1 MIRRTCL
8 QVVGNNLISFQVEV
22 LMFKIAD
29 ANRALGFPGLS
40 ALLVLVCAGA
50 ALAQTTSFTY
60 QGRLPDGA
68 TPANGVY
75 EIQFTLWDAIAGGT
89 QQPQPAP
96 IVITRTNV
104 QVSAGAFT
112 VQSLDF
118 GANAFPGGNRYLEI
132 RVRRKSLEPFTTL
145 SPRQEI
151 SATPYAI
158 RAMSAAQAMSLWI
171 QTSSAALTPAS
182 TPRQPASE
190 ILSSGIRRT
199 PQAGA
204 TLNIDGNGTI
214 GGTFQA
220 GAVRAQTARGLYGLT
235 HTDGTTT
242 VGTYVGGSSS
252 GAEGGW
258 FGTQSNDKLF
268 LFTNNGQPTMTV
280 DTTGNVGI
288 GTTTPRATL
297 DVAGN
302 AVQDRDKGGMV
313 KAMLYVDGTLV
324 NPTILRCYN
333 GVTGASTGNC
343 GFTVILLS
351 NGSYE
356 IGFGFQVSDRFV
368 SITASLGK
376 PPLIGLS
383 FLNMGSNFS
392 FNSQDNTVLRVH
404 TFYSTNADIRHDAAF
419 MLIVY

>member
-1 MIRRTCL
+1 
-8 QVVGNNLISFQVEV
+8 
-22 LMFKIAD
+22 MFKITD

-50 ALAQTTSFTY
+50 TLAQTTSFTY

-75 EIQFTLWDAIAGGT
+75 EIQFTLWDAITAGT
-89 QQPQPAP
+89 QEPQPEP

-132 RVRRKSLEPFTTL
+132 SVRRKSSEPFTTL
-145 SPRQEI
+145 SPRQQI

-158 RAMSAAQAMSLWI
+158 RAMSAAQADVALDSNKLGGI
-171 QTSSAALTPAS
+171 DAGQYLTTTSAGNTFIRNSTALQT
-182 TPRQPASE
+182 
-190 ILSSGIRRT
+190 
-199 PQAGA
+199 GA
-204 TLNIDGNGTI
+204 TLNIDGNATI
-214 GGTFQA
+214 GGAFQA

-324 NPTILRCYN
+324 SPTIVRCYN
-333 GVTGASTGNC
+333 GATGASTGNC
-343 GFTVILLS
+343 GFTVS
-351 NGSYE
+351 RTARGTYE
-356 IGFGFQVSDRFV
+356 VSFGFQVSDRF
-368 SITASLGK
+368 ISLTPKLGNL
-376 PPLIGLS
+376 PVIGLGPIP
-383 FLNMGSNFS
+383 MGANFT
-392 FNSQDNTVLRVH
+392 FNIQDNTILRVQ
-404 TFYSTNADIRHDAAF
+404 TFYSAGAQSLEEGTF
-419 MLIVY
+419 MVIVY

>member
-1 MIRRTCL
+1 
-8 QVVGNNLISFQVEV
+8 
-22 LMFKIAD
+22 MFKIAD

-50 ALAQTTSFTY
+50 TLAQTTSFTY

-75 EIQFTLWDAIAGGT
+75 EIQFTLWDAIAAGT
-89 QQPQPAP
+89 QEPQPEP

-132 RVRRKSLEPFTTL
+132 SVRRKSSEPFTTL
-145 SPRQEI
+145 SPRQQI

-158 RAMSAAQAMSLWI
+158 RAMSAAQADVALDSNKLGGI
-171 QTSSAALTPAS
+171 DAGQYLTTTSAGNTFIRNSTALQT
-182 TPRQPASE
+182 
-190 ILSSGIRRT
+190 
-199 PQAGA
+199 GA

-324 NPTILRCYN
+324 SPTIVRCYN

-376 PPLIGLS
+376 PPLVGLS

-404 TFYSTNADIRHDAAF
+404 TFYSANADIRHDAVF

>member
-1 MIRRTCL
+1 MLTQIGLWDFLVYPRCWFWFVPAPPWPRPRPS
-8 QVVGNNLISFQVEV
+8 LIKDV
-22 LMFKIAD
+22 
-29 ANRALGFPGLS
+29 
-40 ALLVLVCAGA
+40 
-50 ALAQTTSFTY
+50 
-60 QGRLPDGA
+60 LPDGV
-68 TPANGVY
+68 TPVNGVY

-104 QVSAGAFT
+104 PVSAGAFT

-118 GANAFPGGNRYLEI
+118 GAKNSFPAGTGI
-132 RVRRKSLEPFTTL
+132 KISVRHKSFEPFTTL
-145 SPRQEI
+145 SPRQQI
-151 SATPYAI
+151 GATPYAI
-158 RAMSAAQAMSLWI
+158 RAMSAEQADVALDANKLGGIDAGQYLTTTSAGNAFIRNSTAL
-171 QTSSAALTPAS
+171 QT
-182 TPRQPASE
+182 
-190 ILSSGIRRT
+190 
-199 PQAGA
+199 GA
-204 TLNIDGNGTI
+204 TFNIDGNGTI
-214 GGTFQA
+214 AGTFQA

-280 DTTGNVGI
+280 DTTGYVGI

-313 KAMLYVDGTLV
+313 KAMLYVDGTLL

-333 GVTGASTGNC
+333 GSTGASTGNC
-343 GFTVILLS
+343 GFTVNRNFDGIYVV
-351 NGSYE
+351 NV
-356 IGFGFQVSDRFV
+356 GFQVSDRFISV
-368 SITASLGK
+368 AAKPSPPAILGGL
-376 PPLIGLS
+376 PENIGA
-383 FLNMGSNFS
+383 NFG
-392 FNSQDNTVLRVH
+392 FDLRDNTLVYVY
-404 TFYSTNADIRHDAAF
+404 TFFTVGNSLSKADATF

>member
-1 MIRRTCL
+1 
-8 QVVGNNLISFQVEV
+8 
-22 LMFKIAD
+22 
-29 ANRALGFPGLS
+29 
-40 ALLVLVCAGA
+40 
-50 ALAQTTSFTY
+50 
-60 QGRLPDGA
+60 
-68 TPANGVY
+68 
-75 EIQFTLWDAIAGGT
+75 
-89 QQPQPAP
+89 
-96 IVITRTNV
+96 
-104 QVSAGAFT
+104 
-112 VQSLDF
+112 
-118 GANAFPGGNRYLEI
+118 
-132 RVRRKSLEPFTTL
+132 VRRKSFEPFTTL

-158 RAMSAAQAMSLWI
+158 RAMSAAQADVALDSNKLGGI
-171 QTSSAALTPAS
+171 DAGQYATTTSIGNIFIRNS
-182 TPRQPASE
+182 T
-190 ILSSGIRRT
+190 T
-199 PQAGA
+199 PQTGA
-204 TLNIDGNGTI
+204 TFNIEGNGTI

-333 GVTGASTGNC
+333 GSTGASTGNC
-343 GFTVILLS
+343 GFTVNRNFDGIYVV
-351 NGSYE
+351 NV
-356 IGFGFQVSDRFV
+356 GFQVSDRFISVAAKPSPPAILGGLPENIGTNFGFDV
-368 SITASLGK
+368 SNNTLVYVYTFFTVGNSLSK
-376 PPLIGLS
+376 
-383 FLNMGSNFS
+383 
-392 FNSQDNTVLRVH
+392 T
-404 TFYSTNADIRHDAAF
+404 DATF

>member
-1 MIRRTCL
+1 
-8 QVVGNNLISFQVEV
+8 
-22 LMFKIAD
+22 MFKIAD
-29 ANRALGFPGLS
+29 ANLTLGFPGLS

-50 ALAQTTSFTY
+50 TLAQTTSFTY

-75 EIQFTLWDAIAGGT
+75 EIQFTLWDAIAAGT
-89 QQPQPAP
+89 QEPQPEP

-151 SATPYAI
+151 GATPYAI
-158 RAMSAAQAMSLWI
+158 RAMSAAQADVALDSNKLGGI
-171 QTSSAALTPAS
+171 DASQYATTTSVGNTFIRNS
-182 TPRQPASE
+182 T
-190 ILSSGIRRT
+190 T

-324 NPTILRCYN
+324 SPTIVRCYN

-376 PPLIGLS
+376 PPLVGLS

-404 TFYSTNADIRHDAAF
+404 TFYSANADIRHDAVF

>member
-1 MIRRTCL
+1 
-8 QVVGNNLISFQVEV
+8 
-22 LMFKIAD
+22 
-29 ANRALGFPGLS
+29 
-40 ALLVLVCAGA
+40 
-50 ALAQTTSFTY
+50 
-60 QGRLPDGA
+60 
-68 TPANGVY
+68 
-75 EIQFTLWDAIAGGT
+75 
-89 QQPQPAP
+89 
-96 IVITRTNV
+96 
-104 QVSAGAFT
+104 
-112 VQSLDF
+112 
-118 GANAFPGGNRYLEI
+118 
-132 RVRRKSLEPFTTL
+132 VRRKSLEPFTTL

-158 RAMSAAQAMSLWI
+158 RAMSAAQADVALDSNKLGGI
-171 QTSSAALTPAS
+171 DAGQYLTTTSAGNTFIRNS
-182 TPRQPASE
+182 T
-190 ILSSGIRRT
+190 T
-199 PQAGA
+199 PQTGA
-204 TLNIDGNGTI
+204 TLNIDGNATI

-333 GVTGASTGNC
+333 GATGESTGNC
-343 GFTVILLS
+343 GFTVS
-351 NGSYE
+351 RTARGTYE
-356 IGFGFQVSDRFV
+356 ISFGFQVSDRF
-368 SITASLGK
+368 ISLTPKLGNL
-376 PPLIGLS
+376 PVIGLGPIP
-383 FLNMGSNFS
+383 MGANFT
-392 FNSQDNTVLRVH
+392 FNIQDNTILRVQ
-404 TFYSTNADIRHDAAF
+404 TFYSAGAQSLEEGTF
-419 MLIVY
+419 MVIVY